1 MLYSFQ
7 LCNTSMKEGGEE
19 EIGGFFFFFE
29 NPLEE
34 IRLKREE
41 IKLTNN
47 NNMQIAFGSP
57 IQRNTNLFFFF
68 FVEKKNQRDILM
80 KWNISTM

>member
-1 MLYSFQ
+1 
-7 LCNTSMKEGGEE
+7 MKDGGEE
-19 EIGGFFFFFE
+19 EIGGFFLFFFE

-68 FVEKKNQRDILM
+68 FVEKKNQRDIEEM
-80 KWNISTM
+80 KYIHNVMSFHL

>member
-1 MLYSFQ
+1 
-7 LCNTSMKEGGEE
+7 MKDRGEE
-19 EIGGFFFFFE
+19 EIGGFFLFFFE

-68 FVEKKNQRDILM
+68 FVEKKKKSKRYIDEM
-80 KWNISTM
+80 KYIHNVMRFHL